1 MYSLFVQ
8 DREHDIVNQEYKDIK
23 SRIGSHTSRHHLSYT
38 LRRKSAAG
46 DAHPPWTNPF
56 SYVRPPEGMRICP
69 CPVATQSERAQ
80 QSRTCYKGS
89 RLIWD
94 HEHNHAYPFGMI
106 QYTIRSEVVLC
117 PTEQPPQKNSI
128 AQYSMV
134 LDNVMTA
141 DANPITGADGYD
153 DMCAKYT

>member
-1 MYSLFVQ
+1 
-8 DREHDIVNQEYKDIK
+8 
-23 SRIGSHTSRHHLSYT
+23 
-38 LRRKSAAG
+38 
-46 DAHPPWTNPF
+46 
-56 SYVRPPEGMRICP
+56 MRICP
-69 CPVATQSERAQ
+69 CQLQHNQKGTNPEPVTKGHDLSGITNIIM
-80 QSRTCYKGS
+80 RTH
-89 RLIWD
+89 LD
-94 HEHNHAYPFGMI
+94 D

-117 PTEQPPQKNSI
+117 PLNRPPQKNSI